1 MKLLMENWRKFVA
14 ETERTKNYGD
24 LYLFEND
31 SIQKVS
37 FYDRFSTLNES
48 DDDFKLFLEQWE
60 KSIDYQLGLLSEGIR
75 DDRGRTWTSKDEAG
89 PGEAFRWGPNAEW
102 EGRKLTPE
110 DMGLTQQEADYVEDF
125 RKKYLAARGTP
136 AHPLKD
142 PVAQELLKRSNRHMA
157 MNSFIP
163 FFAQGYMLLQ
173 RGGAAV
179 GKVMNFA
186 KKLKDKGTLGKV
198 GDVALLGLVAAAGAV
213 TINSLVASGADPA
226 EFQQAVSQVA
236 DAAIAIDPSV
246 GQALEQVVQNP
257 EAALEVM
264 PQLDQAIEQSAQQL
278 SQVDNEAVQQMA
290 QEADKV
296 SQQMPDNDEFARMFD
311 EVLRQDKEAAD
322 QAREAAQ
329 QASETGIEQDAAWD
343 YYDYSTEEFQ
353 QKGWQKKINDIGNKL
368 FGPDSKYGQKW
379 RKAMDIVYDAPEI
392 RGDRGTDMMNRQE
405 FKEFTKALKD
415 QGVDPKAIRLV
426 KRIWKSEK
434 FDDLLNAVG
443 EDLATWPTSKMTAPP
458 PPDFG

>member
-311 EVLRQDKEAAD
+311 DALLQDLEASESD
-322 QAREAAQ
+322 TEAAQ
-329 QASETGIEQDAAWD
+329 QAGEAAVEQGAEE
-343 YYDYSTEEFQ
+343 DYSFVVD
-353 QKGWQKKINDIGNKL
+353 QKGWQKKVEDMANKL
-368 FGPDSKYGQKW
+368 FGPGSKHEQKW
-379 RKAMDIVYDAPEI
+379 SKAMEI
-392 RGDRGTDMMNRQE
+392 IDTDPGVIGLEGEPIMNKEE
-405 FKEFTKALKD
+405 FKEFTKALEG
-415 QGVDPKAIRLV
+415 QGVDRKSMRLVRRAWRVGKFNELVDAVQSAENAPDRMRAARGAIR
-426 KRIWKSEK
+426 
-434 FDDLLNAVG
+434 
-443 EDLATWPTSKMTAPP
+443 
-458 PPDFG
+458 

>member
-60 KSIDYQLGLLSEGIR
+60 KSIDYIFNNLSEQEESNDAILR
-75 DDRGRTWTSKDEAG
+75 AS
-89 PGEAFRWGPNAEW
+89 
-102 EGRKLTPE
+102 
-110 DMGLTQQEADYVEDF
+110 TQA
-125 RKKYLAARGTP
+125 
-136 AHPLKD
+136 
-142 PVAQELLKRSNRHMA
+142 
-157 MNSFIP
+157 
-163 FFAQGYMLLQ
+163 YMLLQ

-198 GDVALLGLVAAAGAV
+198 GDVVLLGLVAAAGAV
-213 TINSLVASGADPA
+213 TINSLVAAGADPA

-236 DAAIAIDPSV
+236 DATSAIDPSV

>member
-60 KSIDYQLGLLSEGIR
+60 KSIDYIFNNLSEQEESNDAILR
-75 DDRGRTWTSKDEAG
+75 AS
-89 PGEAFRWGPNAEW
+89 
-102 EGRKLTPE
+102 
-110 DMGLTQQEADYVEDF
+110 TQA
-125 RKKYLAARGTP
+125 
-136 AHPLKD
+136 
-142 PVAQELLKRSNRHMA
+142 
-157 MNSFIP
+157 
-163 FFAQGYMLLQ
+163 YMLLQ
-173 RGGAAV
+173 RGGSAV

-186 KKLKDKGTLGKV
+186 KKLKDKGNLGKV
-198 GDVALLGLVAAAGAV
+198 GGVILLGLAAGAAVV

-236 DAAIAIDPSV
+236 DATSAIDPSV

>member
-60 KSIDYQLGLLSEGIR
+60 KSVDYIFNNLSEQEESNDAILR
-75 DDRGRTWTSKDEAG
+75 AS
-89 PGEAFRWGPNAEW
+89 
-102 EGRKLTPE
+102 
-110 DMGLTQQEADYVEDF
+110 TQA
-125 RKKYLAARGTP
+125 
-136 AHPLKD
+136 
-142 PVAQELLKRSNRHMA
+142 
-157 MNSFIP
+157 
-163 FFAQGYMLLQ
+163 YMLLQ

-198 GDVALLGLVAAAGAV
+198 GDVVLLGLVAAAGAV

-236 DAAIAIDPSV
+236 DATSAIDPSV

-379 RKAMDIVYDAPEI
+379 RKAMDIVYDTPEI

-415 QGVDPKAIRLV
+415 QGVDPKAIRSV
-426 KRIWKSEK
+426 KRIWQAGRFGDFVEAY
-434 FDDLLNAVG
+434 DETVRAQAD
-443 EDLATWPTSKMTAPP
+443 WPSSKMTAPP